1 MESEVEA
8 SSDLYADTDCK
19 VDKELELLA
28 DTLAADIELE
38 TDSDWDAEGETDKEL
53 LADTFAADDELETDS
68 D

>member
-1 MESEVEA
+1 
-8 SSDLYADTDCK
+8 
-19 VDKELELLA
+19 LLA